1 MVFSISLENPFKIA
15 SDTSVTQT
23 LTAMEE
29 TLINSAGEASLPRAE
44 PAASRPDNHHD
55 KGMIQ

>member
-1 MVFSISLENPFKIA
+1 MSM
-15 SDTSVTQT
+15 TQT

-29 TLINSAGEASLPRAE
+29 TLINNAGEASLPRAE

-55 KGMIQ
+55 KRMIQKKKRE